1 MITRQH
7 IIDAASTG
15 SYTLAD
21 GSRIAICEIPH
32 PGGFSRATEIR
43 IRIAGDLRPLRGHG
57 SSDAGIVAR
66 GWMSRTGPRSSIG
79 RAIDALILS
88 AAVPASVFDAREAQD
103 AIDAERSRALECAC
117 LTALR
122 ALILASTGSAV
133 VPASVLD
140 ACSAQDSIDAEAG
153 RAEIAAEDATR
164 ARILASMGSAVCVIG
179 GAR

>member
-1 MITRQH
+1 MHTRQH
-7 IIDAASTG
+7 IIDSAS
-15 SYTLAD
+15 SCYYTLSN

-88 AAVPASVFDAREAQD
+88 AAVPASVLDACAVQD
-103 AIDAERSRALECAC
+103 AIDAER
-117 LTALR
+117 
-122 ALILASTGSAV
+122 
-133 VPASVLD
+133 
-140 ACSAQDSIDAEAG
+140 G
-153 RAEIAAEDATR
+153 RTEIASEDATR
-164 ARILASMGSAVCVIG
+164 GRILASMGSAVCVIG

>member
-32 PGGFSRATEIR
+32 PGGFSRATELR
-43 IRIAGDLRPLRGHG
+43 IRIAGDTRPLRGRG
-57 SSDAGIVAR
+57 SSDALIAVR
-66 GWMSRTGPRSSIG
+66 GWMSRTGPRSIMG
-79 RAIDALILS
+79 RTLDALISDEL
-88 AAVPASVFDAREAQD
+88 ASVFDACAVQD
-103 AIDAERSRALECAC
+103 AIDAER
-117 LTALR
+117 
-122 ALILASTGSAV
+122 
-133 VPASVLD
+133 
-140 ACSAQDSIDAEAG
+140 G

>member
-7 IIDAASTG
+7 IIDSAFSCY
-15 SYTLAD
+15 YTLSN

-43 IRIAGDLRPLRGHG
+43 IRIAGDLRPLRGRG

-79 RAIDALILS
+79 RAIDALIRS
-88 AAVPASVFDAREAQD
+88 TDNPVSVFDA
-103 AIDAERSRALECAC
+103 CA
-117 LTALR
+117 
-122 ALILASTGSAV
+122 V
-133 VPASVLD
+133 
-140 ACSAQDSIDAEAG
+140 QDSIDAERA
-153 RAEIAAEDATR
+153 RAEIAREDATR